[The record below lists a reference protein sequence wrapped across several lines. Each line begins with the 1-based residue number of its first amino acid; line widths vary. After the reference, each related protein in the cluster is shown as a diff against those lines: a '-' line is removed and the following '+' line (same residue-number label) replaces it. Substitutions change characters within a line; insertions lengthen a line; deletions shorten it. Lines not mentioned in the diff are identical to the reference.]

1 MCAARCPKARR
12 SPLRPLPNS
21 RSTALWTIRRSVPQH
36 LTAEGA
42 AAMTVALP
50 PPELFVRHVDELLAV
65 LALGALRT
73 LPSATAS
80 CVRHK
85 SFLANPTDSDRH
97 TD

>member
-1 MCAARCPKARR
+1 
-12 SPLRPLPNS
+12 
-21 RSTALWTIRRSVPQH
+21 
-36 LTAEGA
+36 
-42 AAMTVALP
+42 MTVALP